1 VVVGGPV
8 PPGGLVVGGPG
19 PPDGLL
25 TRRRVAMFA
34 WRCY

>member
-1 VVVGGPV
+1 VFVGGPV

-25 TRRRVAMFA
+25 TRRRVAVLA